1 MKHVLEVKGL
11 HIDIPLATGI
21 LHAVRDVTFSV
32 ERGKSFCLVGESGCG
47 KSLTA
52 LAIMDLLPQT
62 AKRKATMLSFEGKD
76 LSAAKEREMADVR
89 GRKMSMIFQEPMTSL
104 NPCYSIG
111 NQLEEALVRH
121 KRVSGREARE
131 RAVFLLDKVGITA
144 ATSRLKQYPHQLSG
158 GLRQRMMIA
167 MALMCGPS
175 LIIAD
180 EPTTALDVTTQAQLL
195 ELMKDMVERFSASL
209 IIVTHNL
216 GVVARYAQRIY
227 IMYAGLIVESGTIKD
242 IFGNPCHPYTIGLL
256 KSLPGLGDV
265 RRRLPSI
272 EGTVPSFLELPP
284 GCPFHPRCQYA
295 QTGRCDVADPPPLE
309 NLTPTH
315 KVACFRVREIENHD

>member
-121 KRVSGREARE
+121 KRVSRREARE
-131 RAVFLLDKVGITA
+131 RAVFLLDKVGITQPA
-144 ATSRLKQYPHQLSG
+144 ETVSSSA
-158 GLRQRMMIA
+158 LRRSA
-167 MALMCGPS
+167 PAYDDRHG
-175 LIIAD
+175 
-180 EPTTALDVTTQAQLL
+180 LDVRA
-195 ELMKDMVERFSASL
+195 KPDHCR
-209 IIVTHNL
+209 
-216 GVVARYAQRIY
+216 
-227 IMYAGLIVESGTIKD
+227 
-242 IFGNPCHPYTIGLL
+242 
-256 KSLPGLGDV
+256 
-265 RRRLPSI
+265 
-272 EGTVPSFLELPP
+272 
-284 GCPFHPRCQYA
+284 
-295 QTGRCDVADPPPLE
+295 
-309 NLTPTH
+309 
-315 KVACFRVREIENHD
+315 